1 MYVLG
6 NNDRMQQYIGLLKK
20 ISEIAIV
27 NLVVLICIL
36 DLKQLQ
42 VLASAGVKDPIDVL
56 SDFLGREPSIQAYI
70 ENKVKYV
77 L

>member
-1 MYVLG
+1 MFVLG

>member
-1 MYVLG
+1 MFVLG

-56 SDFLGREPSIQAYI
+56 LDFLGREPSIQAYI

>member
-1 MYVLG
+1 
-6 NNDRMQQYIGLLKK
+6 MQQYIGLLKK